1 MSKLEPSWP
10 LSKSREDK
18 NHRHHELHFS
28 PPKFYATIDGIAMIN
43 AFPPY
48 KLPNMPIRQGD
59 SSLPSWS
66 INYSTPAGAARPSP
80 GLLPTSSSTA
90 SHFPLTTWAITAP
103 PIASCTTI
111 PVDDVFYYL
120 YLYPPP
126 LEKITE
132 CNCKNMQYPTYQSGR
147 RGGPTSSEGTHQSHK
162 YYTTISWATVL
173 LDDGEGSYILSKFWF

>member
-1 MSKLEPSWP
+1 
-10 LSKSREDK
+10 
-18 NHRHHELHFS
+18 
-28 PPKFYATIDGIAMIN
+28 MIN

-66 INYSTPAGAARPSP
+66 INYSTPAGAARPAP
-80 GLLPTSSSTA
+80 NLLPTSSSTA
-90 SHFPLTTWAITAP
+90 SHCPLTTWAITAP

-111 PVDDVFYYL
+111 PVADVFYYL

-132 CNCKNMQYPTYQSGR
+132 CNCKNMQCPTYQSGR
-147 RGGPTSSEGTHQSHK
+147 RGGVLPYPRAPIRAINSTQQSAGLRCRWTTGRDHLFYPSFGFNQLGIAKTSERG
-162 YYTTISWATVL
+162 
-173 LDDGEGSYILSKFWF
+173 GRR